1 MATVRA
7 APKILMVD
15 DSAGN
20 LQVLRTTLE
29 GCGYRLLAARN
40 GAGALSVA
48 AKAQPDLILLDIVMP
63 DMDGYDVCRRL
74 KAAAAT
80 RHIPVIFLT
89 ALDDAADEAK
99 GLALGAVDYIAKPI
113 HPELVRARVHTHLEL
128 KRHQDHLKGMVTEK
142 TREVRLTQAVMI
154 ESLGTLAEYRDPET
168 GGHIKRTQN
177 YVKALAVHLRGHPR
191 FRGMLNEETIELL
204 YRSAPLHDVGKVGV
218 RDHILLKAGRLDEAE
233 FEQMKLHT
241 LFGEEALHRTEQKLG
256 RSSFLRLAR
265 EIAGTHQEKWNGSG
279 YPRGLKGDAIPF
291 SGRLMAVADVYDALI
306 SKRIYKPPLP
316 HEKAV
321 AIIRAGQGV
330 HFDPDLVDAF
340 LELEK
345 IFRNI
350 AIAYADFDEER
361 EMLGA
366 GRRHAP
372 PPGCTFKRV
381 LLVDDNEISL
391 EIMKNQLTTMEFAV
405 DTAANGR
412 QALWKYRTADYGL
425 ILTDLEMPELSGLGL
440 LQAIRSL
447 EKNGSRRTPVLA
459 ITAADF
465 ELTASGA
472 AAAGFDGHMLKPLDL
487 GVLKRKLDAYF
498 QPIDS

>member
-1 MATVRA
+1 
-7 APKILMVD
+7 
-15 DSAGN
+15 
-20 LQVLRTTLE
+20 
-29 GCGYRLLAARN
+29 
-40 GAGALSVA
+40 
-48 AKAQPDLILLDIVMP
+48 
-63 DMDGYDVCRRL
+63 
-74 KAAAAT
+74 
-80 RHIPVIFLT
+80 
-89 ALDDAADEAK
+89 
-99 GLALGAVDYIAKPI
+99 
-113 HPELVRARVHTHLEL
+113 
-128 KRHQDHLKGMVTEK
+128 
-142 TREVRLTQAVMI
+142 MI

-177 YVKALAVHLRGHPR
+177 YVKALAMHLRGHPR
-191 FRGMLNEETIELL
+191 FRGLLNEETIELL

-256 RSSFLRLAR
+256 HSTFLRLAR

-340 LELEK
+340 LELETV
-345 IFRNI
+345 FRNI

-372 PPGCTFKRV
+372 PPGCTVKRV

-440 LQAIRSL
+440 LQAIRRL

-465 ELTASGA
+465 ELTVSGA

-487 GVLKRKLDAYF
+487 GVLKKKLDAYF